1 MKEKSLDKRRNAS
14 IHRME
19 SKGKFWI
26 NLFKKKKIRKRS
38 HNAAFSESKNSFSDQ
53 VKTIFFT

>member
-1 MKEKSLDKRRNAS
+1 MKEKSLDKRRNTS

-26 NLFKKKKIRKRS
+26 NLFKKKIRKRS

-53 VKTIFFT
+53 VKTFFFFT